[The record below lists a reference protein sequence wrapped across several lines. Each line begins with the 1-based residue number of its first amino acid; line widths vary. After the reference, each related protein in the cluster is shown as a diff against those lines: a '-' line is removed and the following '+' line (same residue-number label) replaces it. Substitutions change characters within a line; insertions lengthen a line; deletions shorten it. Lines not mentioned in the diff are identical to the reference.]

1 MSVKPKPWNH
11 KRKRINEENL
21 LQYKDQVQLSER
33 NINIVEKYVEGCTL
47 ADLAEQHGITRER
60 VAQIVSTYI
69 RHCLR
74 LQRQGDETC
83 HGKDHI

>member
-1 MSVKPKPWNH
+1 MEIIRQPNNY
-11 KRKRINEENL
+11 KRERIIREKI

-33 NINIVEKYVEGCTL
+33 NINIVEKYVEGCNL